1 MQQCRSTLFRQS
13 GWWWGIECQ
22 VPRSHVCD
30 IDSPTLDTY
39 WHAIH
44 KSSLC
49 RNCFLGQFVFLQPA
63 GSSRQLASS
72 LSIGEGGARGSRKR
86 NARRFR
92 DSGCQLASLAACLD
106 SLVTLLQIFQSAPFG
121 LSYPLTQS
129 AHYEETVFLS
139 EYVVIN

>member
-1 MQQCRSTLFRQS
+1 M
-13 GWWWGIECQ
+13 
-22 VPRSHVCD
+22 
-30 IDSPTLDTY
+30 
-39 WHAIH
+39 
-44 KSSLC
+44 
-49 RNCFLGQFVFLQPA
+49 FLQAAALLVSLHQASLLVRVELAEA
-63 GSSRQLASS
+63 GN
-72 LSIGEGGARGSRKR
+72 G
-86 NARRFR
+86 